1 MEHRH
6 FPRKPFPLA
15 VQLLTPNGKTYLA
28 HVLDVSAIGM
38 RVVVDKILPE
48 RIKLV
53 DVLLPGSGHST
64 DAPSRFR
71 MFVAHKERQVVGL
84 CLVNERV
91 RIDIDGLWLDTPAY
105 SAAS

>member
-28 HVLDVSAIGM
+28 RVLDLSAIGM

-53 DVLLPGSGHST
+53 DVVLPSSDHST
-64 DAPSRFR
+64 ESTSRLR

-84 CLVNERV
+84 CLVNDRA
-91 RIDIDGLWLDTPAY
+91 RIDMDSPWLDISAY